1 MIQIKITLHLLGPA
15 LQENIE
21 QVQRTENR
29 TLRTLRD
36 ISKNDYEE
44 RWLTTSR
51 RGSQSSVSVTQN
63 FLSCRSLL
71 S

>member
-1 MIQIKITLHLLGPA
+1 MIEIKITLHLLGPA

-63 FLSCRSLL
+63 FLSWRSLL

>member
-1 MIQIKITLHLLGPA
+1 MGLVMWSILNYPKRKCVGHCMIQIKITLHLLGPA

-36 ISKNDYEE
+36 ISKNDCEE
-44 RWLTTSR
+44 R
-51 RGSQSSVSVTQN
+51 
-63 FLSCRSLL
+63 
-71 S
+71 

>member
-1 MIQIKITLHLLGPA
+1 MIEIKITLHLLGPA

>member
-1 MIQIKITLHLLGPA
+1 MIQIKITLYLLGPA

-44 RWLTTSR
+44 R
-51 RGSQSSVSVTQN
+51 
-63 FLSCRSLL
+63 
-71 S
+71 

>member
-1 MIQIKITLHLLGPA
+1 MSSILNYPKRKCAGHCMIQIKITLHLLGPA

-44 RWLTTSR
+44 R
-51 RGSQSSVSVTQN
+51 
-63 FLSCRSLL
+63 
-71 S
+71 

>member
-1 MIQIKITLHLLGPA
+1 MIQIKITLYLLGPA

-36 ISKNDYEE
+36 ISKNDCEE

-51 RGSQSSVSVTQN
+51 RGSQSAR
-63 FLSCRSLL
+63 F
-71 S
+71 

>member
-1 MIQIKITLHLLGPA
+1 MCWPLLIQIKITLHLLGPA

-36 ISKNDYEE
+36 ISKNDCEE
-44 RWLTTSR
+44 R
-51 RGSQSSVSVTQN
+51 
-63 FLSCRSLL
+63 
-71 S
+71 

>member
-44 RWLTTSR
+44 R
-51 RGSQSSVSVTQN
+51 
-63 FLSCRSLL
+63 
-71 S
+71 